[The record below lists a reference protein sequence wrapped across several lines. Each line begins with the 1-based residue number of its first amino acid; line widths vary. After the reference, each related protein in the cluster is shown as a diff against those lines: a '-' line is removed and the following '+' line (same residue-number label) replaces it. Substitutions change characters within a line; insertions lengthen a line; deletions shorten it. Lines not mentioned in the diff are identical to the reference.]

1 MVGQTGKLVAG
12 LGTSPLGTPGPCHIP
27 NPKPPGKVAQPP
39 EVGCK
44 VPRAVG
50 HSRCHQISTSLN
62 LSLTV
67 SSGPRARVRASI
79 LRLGNLRAGEIPPHQ
94 TLSSAGVSGGEGFPL
109 LFSHPQVLVYHP
121 HNTYGCR
128 QAPHP
133 RLWMKSRASTRI
145 SPVAGF
151 LSWCTRWS
159 RDLNLGLCGPLRRVS
174 PPPRQARPSYFR
186 TLAELVPL
194 PSVPDPGKYC

>member
-1 MVGQTGKLVAG
+1 MGQTGKLVAG

-109 LFSHPQVLVYHP
+109 LFSPTGLGVPSPQHVWLQAGTPSQAVDEEQSIYQDFTCSWVSQLVH
-121 HNTYGCR
+121 
-128 QAPHP
+128 
-133 RLWMKSRASTRI
+133 
-145 SPVAGF
+145 
-151 LSWCTRWS
+151 
-159 RDLNLGLCGPLRRVS
+159 
-174 PPPRQARPSYFR
+174 
-186 TLAELVPL
+186 
-194 PSVPDPGKYC
+194 